1 MVALSGKEETVVMW
15 IKKAETGRRWLINIA
30 ILVVIYWA
38 IQSYQS
44 RDTVTSGL
52 APDIEGV
59 TLHGKALSLQSLRGE
74 PVLIYFWAS
83 WCGICS
89 LTRDSIDNIA
99 QHHAV
104 ITIASQS
111 GGAAEVQS
119 YIDENNVSA
128 PVINDEQGLL
138 SQRYGVKAFP
148 SIFIIDSQGEISD
161 VEIGLSSEWGL
172 RLRLWWAEI

>member
-1 MVALSGKEETVVMW
+1 MW
-15 IKKAETGRRWLINIA
+15 IVKQRGHRWLINIV
-30 ILVVIYWA
+30 ILVLIYWGV
-38 IQSYQS
+38 QSYQS
-44 RDTVTSGL
+44 RDAVTSGV

-59 TLHGKALSLQSLRGE
+59 ALNGEALSLRSLRGE
-74 PVLIYFWAS
+74 PVLIYFWAT

-104 ITIASQS
+104 ITVASQS

-119 YIDENNVSA
+119 YIDENNFSA
-128 PVINDEQGLL
+128 PVINDERGLL
-138 SQRYGVKAFP
+138 GQQYGVKAFP